1 MEMDDLF
8 EKIRGLSETIPMHMP
23 GHKRNTTLSGEDG
36 YLEMLGAGADVTEI
50 EGFDDLN
57 NPRGLFAAAMKRAAA
72 VWGSGETLFCVN
84 GGTGGVLASIAG
96 ALPRGG
102 KAIVARNCHISVYN
116 ALELAG
122 ADAVYALPALDGQS
136 GMFCSVEPGEFERLL
151 EKHPDARLA
160 VVTSPTYEGIVSD
173 IRRICEICHA
183 KKVPVLVDEA
193 HGGHFGFGYGFPQS
207 AVDCGADIVVHSLH
221 KTLAGLTQ
229 TAVIHLNGDLVDR
242 AKIKKALAVFQSSSP
257 SYLLSASIVG
267 CVELLERRGRELF
280 ESWKD
285 MLERFYARAANLR
298 RLKVLSKSGEMFDF
312 DRSKI
317 VILTCGAGMSGG
329 ELAGILRRRY
339 KIETEMAAPAYV
351 LALTGIGDREGN
363 LRALAEALEEIDR
376 ECSPAKGG
384 FDLPEFAL
392 PEKVMTA
399 AQADACEK
407 TEVSFEEAAGQI
419 SGEYV
424 MAYPPGVPVVVPGE
438 RITKQ
443 AIALVR
449 KYESCGIRVKSTF
462 CGLPEKV
469 LVIKT

>member
-1 MEMDDLF
+1 
-8 EKIRGLSETIPMHMP
+8 
-23 GHKRNTTLSGEDG
+23 
-36 YLEMLGAGADVTEI
+36 
-50 EGFDDLN
+50 
-57 NPRGLFAAAMKRAAA
+57 
-72 VWGSGETLFCVN
+72 
-84 GGTGGVLASIAG
+84 
-96 ALPRGG
+96 
-102 KAIVARNCHISVYN
+102 
-116 ALELAG
+116 
-122 ADAVYALPALDGQS
+122 
-136 GMFCSVEPGEFERLL
+136 
-151 EKHPDARLA
+151 
-160 VVTSPTYEGIVSD
+160 
-173 IRRICEICHA
+173 
-183 KKVPVLVDEA
+183 
-193 HGGHFGFGYGFPQS
+193 
-207 AVDCGADIVVHSLH
+207 
-221 KTLAGLTQ
+221 
-229 TAVIHLNGDLVDR
+229 
-242 AKIKKALAVFQSSSP
+242 
-257 SYLLSASIVG
+257 
-267 CVELLERRGRELF
+267 
-280 ESWKD
+280 
-285 MLERFYARAANLR
+285 
-298 RLKVLSKSGEMFDF
+298 MFDF